1 MHRCYPS
8 TLKESKSVKQIRK
21 RVTYANVMSSIAV
34 FLVLGGGAAY
44 AAKKIGSNEIKGN
57 SITTGKI
64 KKEAVSASKI
74 KKNAVTTAKIANGA
88 VTGAKLNLG
97 SVGTVPNAAHANTAD
112 SANNAN
118 TVGGI
123 SVSKISYGVNGA
135 SGPQAIYSAQGLT
148 LTAACDGSEP
158 TVTATA
164 NVPAGVGVEFNTDA
178 SSAGGI
184 NENLSDDG
192 TGNIFTGGDD
202 FVEGRVRG
210 TFTFQRSDG
219 HVVTGVFSSD
229 TTGALNDSNGDKRA
243 DCAFGAIV
251 NAG

>member
-1 MHRCYPS
+1 M
-8 TLKESKSVKQIRK
+8 KQIRK

-112 SANNAN
+112 TANNAN
-118 TVGGI
+118 AVNGLHMA
-123 SVSKISYGVNGA
+123 KISFVAGPNTAGTVFSGA
-135 SGPQAIYSAQGLT
+135 GLT
-148 LTAACDGSEP
+148 LNASCDSSNQLNFTATTSVNHSEIYESGNYLTTYEGNYDDDFNVGDTEQVGAEIGDNSQQEVQGQLVYSTP
-158 TVTATA
+158 AGAVVTA
-164 NVPAGVGVEFNTDA
+164 
-178 SSAGGI
+178 
-184 NENLSDDG
+184 
-192 TGNIFTGGDD
+192 
-202 FVEGRVRG
+202 
-210 TFTFQRSDG
+210 Q
-219 HVVTGVFSSD
+219 FS
-229 TTGALNDSNGDKRA
+229 LNDSEQAYGGTHTCSVA
-243 DCAFGAIV
+243 GIV
-251 NAG
+251 QFS